1 MSWEVSSM
9 PSKRSFFNR
18 TLFRR
23 NLSHSW
29 PLWGLLS
36 AAGAM
41 VPLYIL
47 LELLNIPR
55 RSLTFPPEEFASA
68 LYNAVTLFAP
78 GFTAAYAI
86 LCAMLVWG
94 YLYNSR
100 SIGLFHAL
108 PVDRTCLFV
117 TNTLSGLTMLL
128 IPYAVTGFLGCLLAV
143 CWGFFHL
150 TAVLNTILAVIFLS
164 VTFFG
169 MATLCAMLTGNIFA
183 LPALYLLLNFLSPLL
198 ESLIFNIAQQFLVG
212 INSEAFRFNVLS
224 PIVQIYSRFTA
235 RYTRFTGE
243 GDPTVSLHGLWV
255 PALYALAGLGMLAL
269 AWFLYRK
276 RHSERAG
283 DVVAFRWLRPVF
295 RYGVALLG
303 GLTIGR
309 LLYFFLWENLFQKGS
324 YADILPFFVCTALGG
339 LLGCY
344 AASMLL
350 EKSRRVFRGSLPSA
364 AIVCAG
370 AAVLCLLVSMDVFG
384 AERRVPDLEDV
395 ESVRLEDRGILSG
408 PFTLEKDREQVEAVL
423 AFHRSLVDD
432 RAYIR
437 SCKPDWHHDEGKFFS
452 HYISLTYRLAD
463 GSTLSRQYDLW
474 FDRERVETAGTYENL
489 LSAFYEDPKVRRCDV
504 TIPEGASLSS
514 ISISSEYLKDGA
526 YGINTSDQNPE
537 DAKTLY
543 AALLR
548 DADEGNV
555 PAKDVLG
562 NYYTRGTDTRLCF
575 NVEYRLP
582 IDPWEGSWSYGY
594 KDVYVH
600 PQMQHTID
608 ALISLGYMTKED
620 AARWA
625 EDYTRDRTSEPPV
638 ENAVIYG

>member
-1 MSWEVSSM
+1 M

-370 AAVLCLLVSMDVFG
+370 AAVLCLLVSVDVFG
-384 AERRVPDLEDV
+384 AERRVPDMDEIK
-395 ESVRLEDRGILSG
+395 SVQLEDRGIVSG
-408 PFTLEKDREQVEAVL
+408 PFDPEEDPEQVEAVR
-423 AFHRSLVDD
+423 AFHQALVKD
-432 RAYIR
+432 RNYIR
-437 SCKPDWHHDEGKFFS
+437 SYHPDWDHDAGKAFS
-452 HYISLTYRLAD
+452 HYVWLTYELTD
-463 GSTLSRQYDLW
+463 GTKLTRQYDLW
-474 FDRERVETAGTYENL
+474 FTEDRVKTAGTYDNL
-489 LSAFYEDPKVRRCDV
+489 LEVFYQDPEVRGCDV
-504 TIPEGASLSS
+504 TIPENADISS
-514 ISISSEYLKDGA
+514 IDVFSNYLEDEV
-526 YGINTSDQNPE
+526 YSINTNDRDPQ

-543 AALLR
+543 TALQQ
-548 DADEGNV
+548 DADEGSI
-555 PAKDVLG
+555 PAKNVLVNHG
-562 NYYTRGTDTRLCF
+562 STRNTDTLLCF
-575 NVEYRLP
+575 NVEYRIPLN
-582 IDPWEGSWSYGY
+582 PWDGSWTYGY
-594 KDVYVH
+594 KDVYIH
-600 PQMQHTID
+600 PQMKNTVD
-608 ALISLGYMTKED
+608 ALIELGYLTEENVE
-620 AARWA
+620 RWT
-625 EDYTRDRTSEPPV
+625 EDYERDRAGYLPETESV
-638 ENAVIYG
+638 FQ

>member
-18 TLFRR
+18 TLFLK
-23 NLSHSW
+23 NLGRFW
-29 PLWGLLS
+29 PLWGGVSLAGAMLPLYLLLAMLQRQIHWVEPLEFAEGLS
-36 AAGAM
+36 AAAAYL
-41 VPLYIL
+41 VP
-47 LELLNIPR
+47 
-55 RSLTFPPEEFASA
+55 A
-68 LYNAVTLFAP
+68 
-78 GFTAAYAI
+78 FTCGYAI
-86 LCAMLVWG
+86 LCAMAVWG
-94 YLYNSR
+94 YLCNSR
-100 SIGLFHAL
+100 SAGMMHAL

-117 TNTLSGLTMLL
+117 TGVLSGLAMIL
-128 IPYAVTGFLGCLLAV
+128 IPYAVTGGLLCLIALFCGA
-143 CWGFFHL
+143 FHL
-150 TAVLNTILAVIFLS
+150 TAVVTTVLTVAFAAVL
-164 VTFFG
+164 FFG

-295 RYGVALLG
+295 RYGTALLG

-437 SCKPDWHHDEGKFFS
+437 SYEPNWDHDEGKVFS
-452 HYISLTYRLAD
+452 HYISLTYQLAD

-504 TIPEGASLSS
+504 TIPEDASLSS

-562 NYYTRGTDTRLCF
+562 NYYTRGTDTRLCL

-582 IDPWEGSWSYGY
+582 IDPWEGSWNYGY
-594 KDVYVH
+594 KPVYVH